1 MNHVAKEIAVM
12 TDTMGEVLSNLDS
25 KLKQVLPKIK
35 HPSVQS
41 EVSIIRKSLEKLW
54 AIAND

>member
-1 MNHVAKEIAVM
+1 M